1 MSRRE
6 WPGAFERSVR
16 VMRMSF
22 GDVGL
27 IRYSGVTQ
35 PVVKNSVPVIADG
48 VEWLQ
53 LAPRGEN
60 WFMTAM
66 FDRGELSQYYF
77 DIADELFFDEEASF
91 TDLFLDILLIPGSK
105 PVLLDLDE
113 LIAARDAG
121 VITPYQAEKALVTA
135 QRLTSFL
142 ETYGTELRRFCESYR
157 TKLMSGA

>member
-1 MSRRE
+1 
-6 WPGAFERSVR
+6 
-16 VMRMSF
+16 
-22 GDVGL
+22 
-27 IRYSGVTQ
+27 
-35 PVVKNSVPVIADG
+35 
-48 VEWLQ
+48 
-53 LAPRGEN
+53 
-60 WFMTAM
+60 MTAM